1 MADHNTRTIIT
12 ASYQDLVR
20 HSAFQIDSL
29 SCMDRCI
36 NLCPFFLYS
45 VSKLDTFENE
55 INYAYKMMNTVFVSA
70 CRQNKFRNIVTSE
83 EFGVETDT
91 TFLTFCTFSRFK
103 QDIQNGR

>member
-1 MADHNTRTIIT
+1 
-12 ASYQDLVR
+12 
-20 HSAFQIDSL
+20 
-29 SCMDRCI
+29 
-36 NLCPFFLYS
+36 
-45 VSKLDTFENE
+45 VSELDTSENE

-91 TFLTFCTFSRFK
+91 TFLTLCTFRRFK